1 MDFETEGR
9 RLLPAVL
16 PWHPFPR
23 SQVRPSREAAPR
35 PIVIPNRTLDPQEMN
50 DLERKNARR
59 RNLNAANAA
68 RKRVIDDET
77 NKLLILARDLK
88 AKTDSLGNGTL
99 TPTMVRE
106 AEVIEILAKDVK
118 AEMNLIVSAD

>member
-1 MDFETEGR
+1 
-9 RLLPAVL
+9 
-16 PWHPFPR
+16 
-23 SQVRPSREAAPR
+23 
-35 PIVIPNRTLDPQEMN
+35 VIPNRTLDPQEMN

-77 NKLLILARDLK
+77 TKLLILARDLK